1 MWESHCQGGGG
12 GSNQSALTYHLRWG
26 HQLSVS
32 YLWGR
37 ITGLQQYLVQ
47 CLYVKY
53 RPDKGA
59 ERCGGTK
66 ADLLI
71 ILVQVEGSHCWPGTD
86 PSARRAGVLALK
98 LTGSRVSQDTLF
110 RKTSSSPTMQIFN
123 LLSGSFHNFLSKSFH
138 AKLLRILQCGSYCSD
153 LWKRIFGKGIENG
166 MCFLSV
172 SLRAFL
178 GVQSEARVK

>member
-12 GSNQSALTYHLRWG
+12 GSDQTVLTYHLRWG
-26 HQLSVS
+26 HQLSMS

-86 PSARRAGVLALK
+86 PSARRAGVLVLK

-123 LLSGSFHNFLSKSFH
+123 LLSGFFHNFLSKSFH
-138 AKLLRILQCGSYCSD
+138 TKLLRVLQCGSYCSD
-153 LWKRIFGKGIENG
+153 LMEAYIREGNRERDV
-166 MCFLSV
+166 FLVYKS
-172 SLRAFL
+172 
-178 GVQSEARVK
+178 QSFSRSTE